1 MPDKGT
7 KRDHLDDVWEELVR
21 TRHELKRITDAFH
34 SMHVTAANLTN
45 EVEDYKAANTEL
57 RYQLELAREEAKQ
70 AYKRADNYRN
80 QITALGERLA
90 ATFQIQ
96 GDLMRQLE
104 EARNG

>member
-7 KRDHLDDVWEELVR
+7 MQDHIADLMAEVYRL
-21 TRHELKRITDAFH
+21 
-34 SMHVTAANLTN
+34 AA

-57 RYQLELAREEAKQ
+57 RHQLELAREEARQ

-80 QITALGERLA
+80 QVTALGERLA

-104 EARNG
+104 EARNE

>member
-1 MPDKGT
+1 MTDKGT
-7 KRDHLDDVWEELVR
+7 KRDHVEDLMEELTR
-21 TRHELKRITDAFH
+21 TRHAMRNMTD
-34 SMHVTAANLTN
+34 TAHRLHHEAETHKA
-45 EVEDYKAANTEL
+45 EVEYL

-80 QITALGERLA
+80 QVTALGERLA

-96 GDLMRQLE
+96 GDLMRQLD

>member
-1 MPDKGT
+1 MPDNKT
-7 KRDHLDDVWEELVR
+7 LMDQVHDLRLELKLVR
-21 TRHELKRITDAFH
+21 DEKQRQEEVLHTLHR
-34 SMHVTAANLTN
+34 TAASLVG
-45 EVEDYKAANTEL
+45 EIEDYKAANAEL

-80 QITALGERLA
+80 QVTALGERLA

>member
-1 MPDKGT
+1 MADKGT
-7 KRDHLDDVWEELVR
+7 MQDHLDDALDELARARRV
-21 TRHELKRITDAFH
+21 IDNF
-34 SMHVTAANLTN
+34 TATAHRLAA

-80 QITALGERLA
+80 QVTALGERLA

-96 GDLMRQLE
+96 GDLMRQLD

>member
-7 KRDHLDDVWEELVR
+7 LQDHLDDALAELARARQV
-21 TRHELKRITDAFH
+21 IDNF
-34 SMHVTAANLTN
+34 TATAHRLAA

-57 RYQLELAREEAKQ
+57 RHQLELAREEARQ

-80 QITALGERLA
+80 QVTALGERLA

-104 EARNG
+104 EVRNG

>member
-1 MPDKGT
+1 M
-7 KRDHLDDVWEELVR
+7 EELQR
-21 TRHELKRITDAFH
+21 TRYELARARQVIENF
-34 SMHVTAANLTN
+34 TATAHRLHG
-45 EVEDYKAANTEL
+45 EVEDYKAANEEL

-80 QITALGERLA
+80 QVTALGERFNA
-90 ATFQIQ
+90 MCAIQ

>member
-7 KRDHLDDVWEELVR
+7 LQDHIADLMAEVYRL
-21 TRHELKRITDAFH
+21 
-34 SMHVTAANLTN
+34 AA

-57 RYQLELAREEAKQ
+57 RYQLELAREETYQ

-80 QITALGERLA
+80 QVTALGERFSA
-90 ATFQIQ
+90 MCAIQ
-96 GDLMRQLE
+96 ADLMRQLE

>member
-7 KRDHLDDVWEELVR
+7 KRDHLDDLWEELVR
-21 TRHELKRITDAFH
+21 TRHVLQTMTD
-34 SMHVTAANLTN
+34 TAHRLHG
-45 EVEDYKAANTEL
+45 EVEDYKAANAEL

-80 QITALGERLA
+80 QLTALGERFSA
-90 ATFQIQ
+90 MCAIQ
-96 GDLMRQLE
+96 ADLMRQLE